1 MVASFA
7 GFAKLKHCYFVLL
20 TLSSFINCPFIQVL
34 PVSSEWAEPW
44 LIEELQGMAYQNGL

>member
-7 GFAKLKHCYFVLL
+7 GFGMVNHCYFVLL

-34 PVSSEWAEPW
+34 SVNSEWVEPW
-44 LIEELQGMAYQNGL
+44 VIEELQGMPYQNGL